1 MVNYSAKIS
10 TSGGLPWNYIMS
22 PKTTNQE
29 PGVVVYSLIPAL
41 RWLRQENGEFELYN
55 ETLSRRSWFKASP
68 GKMLARPYLNQ

>member
-41 RWLRQENGEFELYN
+41 RWLRQENGEFE
-55 ETLSRRSWFKASP
+55 TSLSYIMRLCPEDHGS
-68 GKMLARPYLNQ
+68 RPAQAKC